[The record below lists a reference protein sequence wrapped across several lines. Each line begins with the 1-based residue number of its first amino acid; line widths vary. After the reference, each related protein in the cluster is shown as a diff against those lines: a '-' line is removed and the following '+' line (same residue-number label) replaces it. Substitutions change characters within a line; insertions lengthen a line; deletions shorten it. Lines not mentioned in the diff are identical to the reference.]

1 MTLAA
6 IILLSGLLAAAALP
20 LLGAAPW
27 LFPAGMALAAAAP
40 LFFVTRHVLTS
51 EPGLGEHPLSVSILS
66 GLGCVLTMI
75 GLQRYGSEYQWTA
88 FCSLAAL
95 VTWMLWQHA
104 TRRRTLKSR
113 SSEEFR
119 T

>member
-27 LFPAGMALAAAAP
+27 LFPAGMALA
-40 LFFVTRHVLTS
+40 
-51 EPGLGEHPLSVSILS
+51 EHPLSVSILS

>member
-1 MTLAA
+1 MV
-6 IILLSGLLAAAALP
+6 LLSGLLAAATLP

-27 LFPAGMALAAAAP
+27 LFPAGMALAAVAP
-40 LFFVTRHVLTS
+40 LIFIAWHVLTAG
-51 EPGLGEHPLSVSILS
+51 PGLSEHPLPVSILS

-75 GLQRYGSEYQWTA
+75 GLQRHGSEYQWTA

-95 VTWMLWQHA
+95 VTWMLWQRA
-104 TRRRTLKSR
+104 TRLRTLKSR
-113 SSEEFR
+113 SSEEPR